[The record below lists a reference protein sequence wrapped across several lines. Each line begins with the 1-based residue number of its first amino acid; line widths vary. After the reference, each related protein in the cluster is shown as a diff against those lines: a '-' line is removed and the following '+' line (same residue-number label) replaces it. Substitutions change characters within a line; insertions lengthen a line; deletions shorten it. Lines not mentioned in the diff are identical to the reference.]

1 MADCTV
7 RRAGPMGDR
16 ISGGSARQ
24 RQAPPASRRKA
35 RVPRAAWAQLSI
47 PAHSTARASYVL
59 DPLPRPHNQ
68 QPSLAMRVP
77 APRSEPPAIGGTG
90 GEAALLVAS
99 YRAPRRR
106 RASLMLAWCSVAR
119 RMAIDQYAR
128 FPLDGAR
135 APAAARGGGTRPT
148 LEHAS

>member
-1 MADCTV
+1 MVDCMAPQ
-7 RRAGPMGDR
+7 AGPMGDR
-16 ISGGSARQ
+16 SSGGSTRQ
-24 RQAPPASRRKA
+24 GQAQPASRRRA
-35 RVPRAAWAQLSI
+35 CVPRTAWAQLST
-47 PAHSTARASYVL
+47 PARSNVRASYVCEFIR
-59 DPLPRPHNQ
+59 RPHNQ

-106 RASLMLAWCSVAR
+106 RASLMLACCSVAR

-135 APAAARGGGTRPT
+135 APAAGGG
-148 LEHAS
+148 